1 MSNKVWEVFAL
12 ILSLVLAF
20 KFFGGSVWMMI
31 IIYGV
36 FLLYKRDKRDE
47 WKYEKK
53 YIIVRAI
60 STLGLLSIILGK
72 IIVNDLFVIMG
83 GTLVAC
89 TLAPLIVMDLYYYY
103 KK

>member
-1 MSNKVWEVFAL
+1 MSKKVWEVFAL

-20 KFFGGSVWMMI
+20 NFFGGSVWMMI

-36 FLLYKRDKRDE
+36 FLLYKRDE

-60 STLGLLSIILGK
+60 STLGLLAIILGK

-83 GTLVAC
+83 GALVAC
-89 TLAPLIVMDLYYYY
+89 TLAPLIVMDFYYYY

>member
-1 MSNKVWEVFAL
+1 MSNKLWVVFAL

-36 FLLYKRDKRDE
+36 FLLYIRDKRDE

-60 STLGLLSIILGK
+60 STLGLLAIILGK

-83 GTLVAC
+83 SALVAC
-89 TLAPLIVMDLYYYY
+89 ILAPLIVMDFYYYY

>member
-1 MSNKVWEVFAL
+1 MSNKLWKVFAL

-36 FLLYKRDKRDE
+36 LLLYIRDKRDE

-60 STLGLLSIILGK
+60 STLGLLAIILGK
-72 IIVNDLFVIMG
+72 IIVNDLLVIMG
-83 GTLVAC
+83 GALVAC
-89 TLAPLIVMDLYYYY
+89 TLAPLIVMDFYYYY

>member
-1 MSNKVWEVFAL
+1 MSNKLWEVFAL
-12 ILSLVLAF
+12 IISLVLAF

-36 FLLYKRDKRDE
+36 FLLYKRDE

-60 STLGLLSIILGK
+60 STLGLLAIILGK
-72 IIVNDLFVIMG
+72 IIVDDLFVIMG
-83 GTLVAC
+83 GALVAC
-89 TLAPLIVMDLYYYY
+89 TLAPLIVMDFYYYY

>member
-20 KFFGGSVWMMI
+20 KIFGGSVWMMI

-36 FLLYKRDKRDE
+36 FLLYIRDTRDA
-47 WKYEKK
+47 WKHEKK
-53 YIIVRAI
+53 YLIVRGI
-60 STLGLLSIILGK
+60 STVALLVLIIGNL
-72 IIVNDLFVIMG
+72 IRNDLLIIIG
-83 GTLVAC
+83 AALVAC
-89 TLAPLIVMDLYYYY
+89 TLAPLIVMDFYYYY

>member
-1 MSNKVWEVFAL
+1 MSNKVWGVFAL

-60 STLGLLSIILGK
+60 STLGLLAIILGK

-83 GTLVAC
+83 GALVAC
-89 TLAPLIVMDLYYYY
+89 TLAPLIVMDFYYYY

>member
-1 MSNKVWEVFAL
+1 MSNKLWKVFAL

-36 FLLYKRDKRDE
+36 FLLYIRDKRDE
-47 WKYEKK
+47 WKYEMK

-60 STLGLLSIILGK
+60 STLGLLAIILGK
-72 IIVNDLFVIMG
+72 IIVNDLLVIMG
-83 GTLVAC
+83 GALVAC
-89 TLAPLIVMDLYYYY
+89 TLAPLIVMDFYYYY
-103 KK
+103 KR